1 MNTEIVLQK
10 AAEVLFSVGTF
21 FVTLLQAAGIMA
33 APCTQPLA
41 YSVRTIDSQFDI
53 SSSEVQRALADAERI
68 WEEGTG
74 RDLLI
79 YQKEDG
85 LPIDLIYDE
94 RQQKTEKRQDLENNL
109 TSLGVDKTKAETE
122 KRVEEYEL
130 AKARYESLLTKYQA
144 AANSFNTA
152 VAKVNNKGGASEG
165 EYKDLQSAKK
175 NLEEQFSVLEKQRG
189 VVNSLVSTVGKK
201 VEESN
206 VAVEKYNQAVENF
219 NTVYG
224 TGEEAFDQGLYTGD
238 AITVYQYDDY
248 NHLVLVLA
256 HELGHA
262 LGIDH
267 LPDNKA
273 LMHYLMEEQD
283 ITNIQLTQ
291 SDVEAIE
298 AVCQK
303 PKFPW
308 AE

>member
-175 NLEEQFSVLEKQRG
+175 NLEDKAVLLVPLNGQKLKNPHFTPPGPKTHMVLITGYNQEKDTFITQDPGTKFGKNYEYKSNVLEAALG
-189 VVNSLVSTVGKK
+189 D
-201 VEESN
+201 
-206 VAVEKYNQAVENF
+206 YP
-219 NTVYG
+219 
-224 TGEEAFDQGLYTGD
+224 TG
-238 AITVYQYDDY
+238 
-248 NHLVLVLA
+248 NHLPYQEPLPKTGVSAWV
-256 HELGHA
+256 EL
-262 LGIDH
+262 
-267 LPDNKA
+267 
-273 LMHYLMEEQD
+273 
-283 ITNIQLTQ
+283 
-291 SDVEAIE
+291 
-298 AVCQK
+298 
-303 PKFPW
+303 
-308 AE
+308 